1 MNKILLITK
10 REYITRIRNKT
21 FLLSTF
27 LTPIFMVGVIA
38 VSVYFSQ
45 KNDEKVTIAV
55 YDESNLFASKLESGK
70 NITYKPVAKDI
81 IDSIRLGKELAAFN
95 GALYI
100 PQIAIEN
107 PKGVSYYSSSQLG
120 IFTAEQIEDDL
131 NNVLEQERM
140 IQAKIDTAQLSLIKK
155 NPISLQQNVTASDG
169 NSQQASSGISYAVGY
184 LSGFLIYM
192 IMFIYGAMV
201 MRGVME
207 EKINRIAEVMVSSV
221 KPIQLMMGKILGI
234 GAVGLTQFLIWVILM
249 FIGTSLLGASGSP
262 ESITQVQGMGGASPS
277 AVAAIQEGMKSTV
290 GQLNIP
296 LILGMFLFY
305 FIGGYLLY
313 ASLFAA
319 VGSAVNEDPQD
330 AQSMMFPI
338 TIPIILSFIMMSPA
352 IANPTGS
359 IATWFSII
367 PFTSPIIMMARI
379 PFGVPGTVPYWQ
391 LGLSMAMMIIF
402 ILFITWLSA
411 RIYRTGILMYG
422 KKPSWKELLKWVF
435 IKR

>member
-1 MNKILLITK
+1 
-10 REYITRIRNKT
+10 
-21 FLLSTF
+21 
-27 LTPIFMVGVIA
+27 
-38 VSVYFSQ
+38 
-45 KNDEKVTIAV
+45 
-55 YDESNLFASKLESGK
+55 
-70 NITYKPVAKDI
+70 
-81 IDSIRLGKELAAFN
+81 
-95 GALYI
+95 
-100 PQIAIEN
+100 
-107 PKGVSYYSSSQLG
+107 
-120 IFTAEQIEDDL
+120 
-131 NNVLEQERM
+131 
-140 IQAKIDTAQLSLIKK
+140 
-155 NPISLQQNVTASDG
+155 
-169 NSQQASSGISYAVGY
+169 
-184 LSGFLIYM
+184 
-192 IMFIYGAMV
+192 MFIYGAMV

>member
-1 MNKILLITK
+1 MAYN
-10 REYITRIRNKT
+10 RCRRSTR
-21 FLLSTF
+21 
-27 LTPIFMVGVIA
+27 
-38 VSVYFSQ
+38 
-45 KNDEKVTIAV
+45 
-55 YDESNLFASKLESGK
+55 
-70 NITYKPVAKDI
+70 
-81 IDSIRLGKELAAFN
+81 AAHAP
-95 GALYI
+95 GRA
-100 PQIAIEN
+100 
-107 PKGVSYYSSSQLG
+107 G
-120 IFTAEQIEDDL
+120 AEQIEDDL